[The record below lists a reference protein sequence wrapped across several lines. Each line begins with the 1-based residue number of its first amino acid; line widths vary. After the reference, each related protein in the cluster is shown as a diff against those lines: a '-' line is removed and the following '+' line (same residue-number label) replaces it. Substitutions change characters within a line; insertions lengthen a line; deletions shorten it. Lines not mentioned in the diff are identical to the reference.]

1 MNENEDSGEK
11 QFDASDRRLEEA
23 RARGELA
30 RSPDL
35 VTAAGYGGFLLAAAY
50 AGGSALRAAGD
61 AGAQLL
67 AGADRLA
74 PQMMAQG
81 AAPLAGLLADFG
93 LALAPF
99 FLFPPLAALAALL
112 ALQTVVFTPEK
123 LVPKLNRLS
132 PLQGLTSR
140 FGRAGLFEFG
150 KSLVKLLVIAG
161 ILGQFLF
168 RRSDDIL
175 GTLHLAPALSTL
187 VLLRLLVAF
196 LALVVLIAVVIGALD
211 YLWQRQEHLRRHRM
225 SRQEMLDEMKGSEGD
240 PAMKAQRRQRGQE
253 IATNRMMADV
263 PKADV
268 VVVNPTHYAVALKWS
283 RGDRSAPVCLAKGVD
298 ELALRIRERAM
309 AAGVPLHHDPET
321 ARALYASV
329 KVGEQIRPPHYRAV
343 AAAIRFAEAMRA
355 RARVA
360 R

>member
-1 MNENEDSGEK
+1 MSENEESGEK

-35 VTAAGYGGFLLAAAY
+35 VAAASYGGFLLAALY
-50 AGGSALRAAGD
+50 AGGPALRAAGD

-67 AGADRLA
+67 SSSDRLA

-81 AAPLAGLLADFG
+81 AAPLATLLLEFG

-99 FLFPPLAALAALL
+99 FLFPALAAFSTLL
-112 ALQTVVFTPEK
+112 ALQTIVFTPDK
-123 LVPKLNRLS
+123 LAPKLNRLS
-132 PLQGLTSR
+132 PLQGLMTK
-140 FGRAGLFEFG
+140 FGRSGLFEFG

-175 GTLHLAPALSTL
+175 GSVHLAPAISTV
-187 VLLRLLVAF
+187 VLLQLLVAF
-196 LALVVLIAVVIGALD
+196 LSLVVLIAVVIGALD

-225 SRQEMLDEMKGSEGD
+225 SRQDMLDEVKGSEGD

-253 IATNRMMADV
+253 IATNRMLADV

-283 RGDRSAPVCLAKGVD
+283 RGDQRAPICLAKGVD
-298 ELALRIRERAM
+298 EIALRIREKAI
-309 AAGVPLHHDPET
+309 ASGVPLHHDPET

-329 KVGEQIRPPHYRAV
+329 KVGEQIRPTQYRAV

-355 RARVA
+355 RAGVA